1 MGLFETTDSTEAPE
15 LPALQA
21 PVVSKPQQNR
31 PVAHLASILSLIAVT
46 LLLLALFQ
54 GKTEQREL
62 YDLDAVGSLET
73 YSHVLYEKP
82 QATNGINKLPML
94 AEMLNIRSRLQH
106 DYPMQVERTDPVWSK
121 FLLES
126 YNTGHVDFATAT
138 TMYQSIRDL
147 GEAIRDDSQARF
159 LRELWL
165 YALGA
170 LIVGIILLRVLRMEQ
185 DNLNGSLARRTE
197 HNFATAVLD
206 SLQEGILA
214 CDSAGKL
221 TLINRATRL
230 FHGMEDAEIS
240 PVKWAENFCLYSAD
254 GSRELER
261 DEHPLVRAQKGE
273 LIEDQEVLVVNGHGP
288 VRYCV
293 VNGRPIHDDKQANLG
308 AAIIMHDISDKR
320 RVEQEVMRL
329 ASIVECSTDAIFG
342 ANLDGILVSWNAA
355 ATQLYGYEPADVVG
369 RHASILVEHGDT
381 SSITEVTKSLL
392 RGETIDPI
400 EMTICTKDGSHAE
413 ISLRY
418 SSIKDVHG
426 NTIGVSATAT
436 DITVRKRAEEALR
449 DSQAR
454 LAEAQRVAR
463 MGSWEIDIAT
473 DQIVWSLQMYRL
485 FDFDPADGPPS
496 RADINRRYHPED
508 LKASEAAIERAIET
522 CLYYEVDVRIIM
534 PDGSMKYCQV
544 VGEPVVDINGKAAR
558 LIGTVMDITE
568 RKQAEHIAK
577 EASIAL
583 EFQKKAL
590 EEANTR
596 LENLATSDGLT
607 GLRNRRA
614 LDSQLDQEFARSSR
628 YKATLSL
635 LLMDIDF
642 FKKYNDSFGHQ
653 AGDDVLR
660 AVAELLQN
668 GTRESDIVARYG
680 GEELCIVLP
689 ETNVVEAF
697 RIAERLR
704 LAVANHPWEK
714 QKVTVSM
721 GISTYQSGMRT
732 AHDLVLA
739 ADQAL
744 YISKAEGRNRVT
756 LADNIEDVSKAA

>member
-1 MGLFETTDSTEAPE
+1 
-15 LPALQA
+15 
-21 PVVSKPQQNR
+21 
-31 PVAHLASILSLIAVT
+31 
-46 LLLLALFQ
+46 
-54 GKTEQREL
+54 
-62 YDLDAVGSLET
+62 
-73 YSHVLYEKP
+73 
-82 QATNGINKLPML
+82 
-94 AEMLNIRSRLQH
+94 
-106 DYPMQVERTDPVWSK
+106 
-121 FLLES
+121 
-126 YNTGHVDFATAT
+126 
-138 TMYQSIRDL
+138 
-147 GEAIRDDSQARF
+147 
-159 LRELWL
+159 
-165 YALGA
+165 
-170 LIVGIILLRVLRMEQ
+170 
-185 DNLNGSLARRTE
+185 
-197 HNFATAVLD
+197 
-206 SLQEGILA
+206 
-214 CDSAGKL
+214 
-221 TLINRATRL
+221 
-230 FHGMEDAEIS
+230 
-240 PVKWAENFCLYSAD
+240 
-254 GSRELER
+254 
-261 DEHPLVRAQKGE
+261 
-273 LIEDQEVLVVNGHGP
+273 
-288 VRYCV
+288 
-293 VNGRPIHDDKQANLG
+293 
-308 AAIIMHDISDKR
+308 
-320 RVEQEVMRL
+320 
-329 ASIVECSTDAIFG
+329 
-342 ANLDGILVSWNAA
+342 
-355 ATQLYGYEPADVVG
+355 
-369 RHASILVEHGDT
+369 
-381 SSITEVTKSLL
+381 
-392 RGETIDPI
+392 
-400 EMTICTKDGSHAE
+400 
-413 ISLRY
+413 
-418 SSIKDVHG
+418 
-426 NTIGVSATAT
+426 
-436 DITVRKRAEEALR
+436 
-449 DSQAR
+449 
-454 LAEAQRVAR
+454 
-463 MGSWEIDIAT
+463 
-473 DQIVWSLQMYRL
+473 
-485 FDFDPADGPPS
+485 
-496 RADINRRYHPED
+496 
-508 LKASEAAIERAIET
+508 
-522 CLYYEVDVRIIM
+522 M